1 MSSVFSSMAAGAR
14 PKATRP
20 ELALTE
26 RADVPHQLRCE
37 HYLAACGYLTTADQ
51 LLLFARWPHG
61 EILKT
66 EASEGRV
73 SECFLAKE
81 TDNEYRFAL
90 WRDAE
95 GLYVRGDTQ
104 TGQLLVGATL
114 ARVMPVGSA

>member
-1 MSSVFSSMAAGAR
+1 MAAGAW

-26 RADVPHQLRCE
+26 RPDVAHQLRCE
-37 HYLAACGYLTTADQ
+37 HYPAASSCLTTADQ
-51 LLLFARWPHG
+51 LLLFARWPYG

-81 TDNEYRFAL
+81 TGNEHRFTL